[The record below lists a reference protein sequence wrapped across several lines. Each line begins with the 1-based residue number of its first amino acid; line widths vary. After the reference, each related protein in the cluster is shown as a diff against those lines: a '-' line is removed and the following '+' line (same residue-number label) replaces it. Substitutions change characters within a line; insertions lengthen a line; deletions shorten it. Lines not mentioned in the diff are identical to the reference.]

1 MDTLRNLT
9 ASAAVEIRS
18 ATGPGPHTQALANYF
33 NSLITGI
40 VSTKSVAFDHRRW
53 TKIVEKMDANG
64 PHSGENLLLW
74 VSALGG
80 QISLLLIAQQKQVPR
95 EHLETSVLA
104 FCDAVEKVGD

>member
-1 MDTLRNLT
+1 MDTLRTL
-9 ASAAVEIRS
+9 AADAAAEIRS
-18 ATGPGPHTQALANYF
+18 VNGPGPHTQELANYF

-53 TKIVEKMDANG
+53 MKIVEKMGANG
-64 PHSGENLLLW
+64 PNSGENLLLG

-80 QISLLLIAQQKQVPR
+80 EISLLLIAQQKHVPR

-104 FCDAVEKVGD
+104 FCDAVEALGG